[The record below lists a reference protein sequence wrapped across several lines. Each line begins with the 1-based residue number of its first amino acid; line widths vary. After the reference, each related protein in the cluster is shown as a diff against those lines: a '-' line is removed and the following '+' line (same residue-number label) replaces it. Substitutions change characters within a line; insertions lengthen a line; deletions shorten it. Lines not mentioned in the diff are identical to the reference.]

1 MKKQVAGELVMSS
14 FICFACCLC
23 KTLRARMR
31 PLMKLKL
38 ASRARK
44 GFPSEIKHIYLNEQS
59 INKPNERLDLI
70 SCAHRR
76 RARAN
81 LVVGVPFRYRRNGT
95 QQVGTRTRE
104 KEQLVKEATERK
116 DKGFFRRNGRANKPK
131 ETKRVAGYDLVSSSE
146 PIAIKPPPTRS
157 SYLCW
162 PAKTLSRPAKTF
174 NLPR

>member
-104 KEQLVKEATERK
+104 RKSRLSKKQPNGKTKAFFAEMAERTSQRRQKESPAMIS
-116 DKGFFRRNGRANKPK
+116 FRRRS
-131 ETKRVAGYDLVSSSE
+131 RS
-146 PIAIKPPPTRS
+146 RS
-157 SYLCW
+157 SR
-162 PAKTLSRPAKTF
+162 RPLDLLTCVGQLKH
-174 NLPR
+174 